1 MQQRARF
8 DTLDS
13 WRGVCAIFIVIFH
26 FMALLPTSFEASRF
40 LRNAYLFVD
49 FFFVLSGFVLCHR
62 YRGKIRSGQDLMRF
76 VFRRLGRVWPLHAVV
91 LAALVSALAVVGRFP
106 HPQNLALTWHEG
118 SYAADTL
125 LPSLLLLN
133 AVNLQGSV
141 WNGPAW
147 SIGAEFYTYL
157 LFAFLLFAA
166 ARWLIAA
173 SVVLSLAAL
182 ALVFSAAPDL
192 MNTTW
197 DYGMARCIAG
207 FFAGVAAYHCYE
219 RMGSRDPIRATA
231 WEVAALA
238 AVAFFVMLAGDGP
251 NSVAVASLAA
261 PLVFAGAVIVFGS
274 EQGLL
279 SLLLR
284 MPPFRALGRY
294 SFSIYMIHQPL
305 LIFLGYAAWAEGHPT
320 KIFHTRPT
328 AVNGSND
335 LLLVDFVL
343 TVIVLAAATYRF
355 VEAPARLRFNRMA
368 DQSGVRLRLARG
380 ERSFAFSALARRGR
394 SPV

>member
-1 MQQRARF
+1 MQQQARF

-13 WRGVCAIFIVIFH
+13 WRGICAILIVIFH
-26 FMALLPTSFEASRF
+26 FTALLPTSLDTSRF

-62 YRGKIRSGQDLMRF
+62 YRGRIGSGQDVMRF
-76 VFRRLGRVWPLHAVV
+76 VLRRFGRVWPLHAVV
-91 LAALVSALAVVGRFP
+91 LALFVLAVAAIGLFP
-106 HPQNLALTWHEG
+106 HPQNLAMTWHDG
-118 SYAADTL
+118 SYALDAL

-157 LFAFLLFAA
+157 LFAIVLVAA
-166 ARWLIAA
+166 ARRLIAT
-173 SVVLSLAAL
+173 SLVLSLGSL
-182 ALVFSAAPDL
+182 TLIFLLAPDL

-197 DYGMARCIAG
+197 DYGMVRCIAG
-207 FFAGVAAYHCYE
+207 FFAGVAAYHGYE
-219 RMGSRDPIRATA
+219 RLDRRDPIRATA
-231 WEVAALA
+231 WEATAVA
-238 AVAFFVMLAGDGP
+238 AVAAFVLLAGDGP
-251 NSVAVASLAA
+251 DAVAVASLAA
-261 PLVFAGAVIVFGS
+261 PPVFALAVVVFGA

-305 LIFLGYAAWAEGHPT
+305 LVLVGYAAWAAGHPT
-320 KIFHTRPT
+320 RIFHAR
-328 AVNGSND
+328 ASGIGGSND

-343 TVIVLAAATYRF
+343 AVVVLAAASYRF
-355 VEAPARLRFNRMA
+355 IEAPARARCNRMA
-368 DQSGVRLRLARG
+368 DRAGIRLRPVRG
-380 ERSFAFSALARRGR
+380 ERRLAFSVPARRGR
-394 SPV
+394 SRA